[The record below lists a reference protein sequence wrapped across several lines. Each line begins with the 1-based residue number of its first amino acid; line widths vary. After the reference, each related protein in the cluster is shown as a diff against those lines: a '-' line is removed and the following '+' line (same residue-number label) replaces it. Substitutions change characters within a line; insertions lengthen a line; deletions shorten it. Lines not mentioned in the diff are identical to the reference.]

1 MNSSM
6 LWNYAQ
12 LLTEIPLLSIQFKMP
27 PNTKYLSTFFAT
39 IYTKTYSETVV
50 CVDFQIISPKIT
62 FELL

>member
-27 PNTKYLSTFFAT
+27 PNTKYLSAT
-39 IYTKTYSETVV
+39 IYTKTYNETVV
-50 CVDFQIISPKIT
+50 CVDFQIISPKIP